1 MIEEVTVSM
10 CEMFPGLIVIT
21 QIWGSMRK
29 TVAPMNKETE
39 LEGLEGTKSLSVL
52 SNNTHSL
59 KTNDTAWT
67 KTY

>member
-1 MIEEVTVSM
+1 
-10 CEMFPGLIVIT
+10 
-21 QIWGSMRK
+21 MRK

-59 KTNDTAWT
+59 KTNDTA
-67 KTY
+67 